1 VDSQAVSSDIPFL
14 GKRSGSFFFI
24 WTNAFVSS
32 CSIGLL
38 ALPESTGIL
47 AVVKSQYCCASGY
60 RRHFLKNRGA
70 NGQKIIFNPTVKGI
84 EFS

>member
-14 GKRSGSFFFI
+14 WKISGSLFFI

-38 ALPESTGIL
+38 AMPESTGIF

-60 RRHFLKNRGA
+60 RRHFSKNRGA
-70 NGQKIIFNPTVKGI
+70 NGQKIICYPTVKGI
-84 EFS
+84 GFS